1 MHAGHHADVVIV
13 DLVDLLQVEELRQLA
28 FLIGEDEVCH
38 RLRDEGRPGKELV
51 VQWGLLILSAACSQL
66 VLSLQGQ

>member
-28 FLIGEDEVCH
+28 FLVREDEVCH
-38 RLRDEGRPGKELV
+38 RLRDEGRLHEELGV
-51 VQWGLLILSAACSQL
+51 HWGLLIL
-66 VLSLQGQ
+66 